1 MRTRFLSFLIGIL
14 LLTGCA
20 TVQDKIALESRISRL
35 EQTRNRSEQ
44 DVNQIQTELQKI
56 GTTWNSKDQDFAG
69 QYASLR
75 AETRKLMEEVQ
86 ILNGRIDESEFTIGQ
101 LSSKKGELEVK
112 LQGLEVENQKA
123 AKRIAELEHYLGI
136 GTSLPKN
143 VPPAGKKP
151 PSDHPVNSN
160 KDSENQEPENGL
172 YSQAKKALD
181 DGEFESARSGFQ
193 KFITMFPTSENADN
207 AQFWIGETYYRE
219 AWYEKAILEYEE
231 VKKKFP
237 KGNKIPSALLKQGM
251 SFQQLNEKANARLI
265 LEELVNRFPN
275 SNEADIAKKIL
286 KNI

>member
-1 MRTRFLSFLIGIL
+1 MRTRIFYFLTGIF

-35 EQTRNRSEQ
+35 EQTRNSSEQ
-44 DVNQIQTELQKI
+44 DVDRIKAELQKV
-56 GTTWNSKDQDFAG
+56 GTAWDSKDQDFAG

-75 AETRKLMEEVQ
+75 AETRKLLEDVQ
-86 ILNGRIDESEFTIGQ
+86 ILNGRIDESEFVIGQ
-101 LSSKKGELEVK
+101 LSSKKGELEAK
-112 LQGLEVENQKA
+112 LNDLAIENQKA
-123 AKRIAELEHYLGI
+123 AKRIAELEQYLGI
-136 GTSLPKN
+136 GTSLPRN
-143 VPPAGKKP
+143 VPPAGKMP
-151 PSDHPVNSN
+151 PSDPPVSR

-172 YSQAKKALD
+172 YNQAKKAFD
-181 DGEFESARSGFQ
+181 DGEFESARTGFQ
-193 KFITMFPTSENADN
+193 KFITMFPKSENADN

-265 LEELVNRFPN
+265 LEELINRFPN

-286 KNI
+286 KNL